1 MFNIIRMPSKT
12 GFSRWVGKIFWRRK
26 WQPTLI
32 FLPGEFHGWRSLAGY
47 SPWGHKE
54 LDTAER
60 LTLSL
65 PKALILLSISN
76 SSVRLVVRFQYKNWG
91 AIGKQREEN
100 SKKMEKLRASLVV
113 QWLRLHTPNGGNL
126 GSIPDQGTK
135 STKDPAC
142 WEKKKNPTCH
152 N

>member
-1 MFNIIRMPSKT
+1 MFNIICMPSKT

-54 LDTAER
+54 SDTAER

-65 PKALILLSISN
+65 PKALILLFFSN
-76 SSVRLVVRFQYKNWG
+76 SSVRLVVRFQYKNWA
-91 AIGKQREEN
+91 AIGKQVREEN
-100 SKKMEKLRASLVV
+100 SKKMEKLGE
-113 QWLRLHTPNGGNL
+113 N
-126 GSIPDQGTK
+126 
-135 STKDPAC
+135 
-142 WEKKKNPTCH
+142 
-152 N
+152 